1 MAKKIQKTDNTENQ
15 NQSKKATTKY
25 PKVSETFLEVARI
38 FDIDV
43 KTLFLSLE
51 SFYLENEK
59 LFSISKYSKLI
70 DTTYNFKPSKEI
82 GVFETS
88 LDFSN
93 KLNSDFNLTPAFSVN
108 KIFSIL
114 LAFQCENDETFLFK
128 IKDLDFKKQYTKD
141 SLTSIFQEYNKNL
154 NSLHKQN
161 LELKGQLDVLVSQ
174 IIKEREEVQE
184 IRNHEKEERKKD
196 RELLKKVLSAMQDL
210 NNSNVTERTK
220 FINNFETRFQK
231 MENRFDILV
240 DTLTVIVTN
249 LENLSSDDVE

>member
-15 NQSKKATTKY
+15 NQSKKSTTKY

-38 FDIDV
+38 FDVDV

-154 NSLHKQN
+154 NNLLKQN
-161 LELKGQLDVLVSQ
+161 LELKEQLEILASQNIKGQA
-174 IIKEREEVQE
+174 EVQE

>member
-1 MAKKIQKTDNTENQ
+1 MAKKIQKTDNNENQ
-15 NQSKKATTKY
+15 NQSKKAITKY

-114 LAFQCENDETFLFK
+114 LVFQCENDEKFLFK

-141 SLTSIFQEYNKNL
+141 SVTSIFQEYNKIL
-154 NSLHKQN
+154 NNVLKQN
-161 LELKGQLDVLVSQ
+161 LELKRQLELLASQ
-174 IIKEREEVQE
+174 NIKEREEAHE
-184 IRNHEKEERKKD
+184 LRLYEKEERKKD
-196 RELLKKVLSAMQDL
+196 RELLKKVLAAMQDL
-210 NNSNVTERTK
+210 NNSNVNERAK
-220 FINNFETRFQK
+220 FQSKFESRFQI
-231 MENRFDILV
+231 MEEKLELHLETIS
-240 DTLTVIVTN
+240 VIS
-249 LENLSSDDVE
+249 ENLKYLLSEE